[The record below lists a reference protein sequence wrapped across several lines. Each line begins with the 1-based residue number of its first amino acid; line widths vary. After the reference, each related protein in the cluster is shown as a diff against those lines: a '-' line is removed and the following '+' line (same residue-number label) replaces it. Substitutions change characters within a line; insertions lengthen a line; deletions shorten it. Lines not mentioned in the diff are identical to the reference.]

1 MPILKLNNVEL
12 YYEEFGC
19 GNRYIIQAQQFV
31 SSHLNYVKDLCEKE
45 GFHGY
50 IIRIRGY
57 APSTLITE
65 DLGDTW
71 YDVWA
76 QDVCD
81 FADAMG
87 IDRFFYTGHS
97 HGAGIGW
104 HLCVNHAERLLG
116 FFASGCGPHKKDGQE
131 TGNARMLTIEAA
143 KDRETWIPFAEKK
156 ADNALKAVFPL
167 LDDPEEGD
175 AAKLEIEQTREF
187 WIQMPAVSATLN
199 PKKPF
204 PKCKTEEEL
213 IKVMSKIHIPLLML
227 GGSADPISPPE
238 LMLRSLNAVKDSRL
252 VIFQGVDHQDLT
264 RKCRKE
270 YVAEIMTF
278 CKTRHLI

>member
-1 MPILKLNNVEL
+1 MSIIKLNQIEL
-12 YYEEFGC
+12 YYEEFGE
-19 GNRYIIQAQQFV
+19 GDRYLIQAQQFV

-76 QDVCD
+76 QDVCN

-87 IDRFFYTGHS
+87 INQFFYTGHS

-104 HLCVNHAERLLG
+104 HLCINHPERLLG
-116 FFASGCGPHKKDGQE
+116 FFASGCGPHWKDGQE
-131 TGNARMLTIEAA
+131 TGSARMLTIEAA

-156 ADNALKAVFPL
+156 AINATKAIVPL
-167 LDDPEEGD
+167 LNDPEVGE
-175 AAKLEIEQTREF
+175 AARLEIEQTKEF
-187 WIQMPAVSATLN
+187 WVNMPAVSATLN

-204 PKCKTEEEL
+204 PKYKTEEEL
-213 IKVMSKIHIPLLML
+213 VELMSNINVPLLML
-227 GGSADPISPPE
+227 GGSADPISTPE
-238 LMLRSLNAVKDSRL
+238 MMLRSLRAVKQSKL
-252 VIFQGVDHQDLT
+252 VLFEGIDHQDLT

-278 CKTRHLI
+278 CKTKNLI